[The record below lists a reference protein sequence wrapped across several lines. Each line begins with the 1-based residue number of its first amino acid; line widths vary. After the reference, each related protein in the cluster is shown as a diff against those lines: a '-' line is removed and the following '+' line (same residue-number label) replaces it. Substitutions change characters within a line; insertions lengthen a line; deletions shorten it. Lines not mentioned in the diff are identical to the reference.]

1 MYFACTAAAM
11 LLIAKET
18 RHVILRP
25 YVMYCTQFFR
35 PQMAQKWH
43 QEAKEATA
51 PVIEGGKSFFI
62 LSTFLIYFF
71 SQVYFYDAFV

>member
-1 MYFACTAAAM
+1 MH
-11 LLIAKET
+11 LIAKET
-18 RHVILRP
+18 RHVILIP
-25 YVMYCTQFFR
+25 YVMCRTQFFR

-43 QEAKEATA
+43 QEAQEATA